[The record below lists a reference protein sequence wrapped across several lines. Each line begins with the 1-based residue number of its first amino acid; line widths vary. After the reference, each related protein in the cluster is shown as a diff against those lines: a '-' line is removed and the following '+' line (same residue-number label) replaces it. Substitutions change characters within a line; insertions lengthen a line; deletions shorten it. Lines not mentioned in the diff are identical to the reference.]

1 MSALEALAVA
11 AATDPRP
18 APPSQL
24 LEGDPAVGTEVRIIP
39 TDTGRANPS
48 TGTLS
53 YIDATRAGL
62 LHRND
67 RVGVVAVHFPRFRY
81 EVRSAAGALE
91 LSDS

>member
-1 MSALEALAVA
+1 MTALDALAVA
-11 AATDPRP
+11 AAADPLP

-24 LEGDPAVGTEVRIIP
+24 LEGDPAVGSEVLITP

-48 TGTLS
+48 SGTLA
-53 YIDATRAGL
+53 YIDASRAGL

-67 RVGVVAVHFPRFRY
+67 RVGAVAVHFPRFRY
-81 EVRSAAGALE
+81 EVRSAVGARP